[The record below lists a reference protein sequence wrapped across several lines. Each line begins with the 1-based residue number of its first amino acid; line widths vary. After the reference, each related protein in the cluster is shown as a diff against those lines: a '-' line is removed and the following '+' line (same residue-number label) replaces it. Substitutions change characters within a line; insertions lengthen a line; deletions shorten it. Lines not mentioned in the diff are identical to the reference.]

1 MGKLR
6 EEKEEGVRGEMV
18 GEHHQCNEHELRQIP
33 GNGEG
38 QGDLLCWS
46 PWGCKE
52 SDRTGRPNMCFIF
65 SLYFFDSPHSQF

>member
-1 MGKLR
+1 MGKLK

-18 GEHHQCNEHELRQIP
+18 GERHQCNEHELRQIP

-38 QGDLLCWS
+38 QRGLLCWS

-52 SDRTGRPNMCFIF
+52 SDRTG
-65 SLYFFDSPHSQF
+65 